1 MVWAGSSQADV
12 YVHPG
17 DYGELGILQ
26 MEKNMNPEIIITA
39 VLATITSLAASGTV
53 FILAWRKSQPEI
65 KKIDAD
71 TGASKAD
78 ASESWAQSNQMAV
91 QQMIQFQQQ
100 LSTERCQRIEADKK
114 IAELE
119 IKLDQQERRIKRL
132 EAQLTSLGVEPV
144 K

>member
-1 MVWAGSSQADV
+1 
-12 YVHPG
+12 
-17 DYGELGILQ
+17 
-26 MEKNMNPEIIITA
+26 MNPEIILTG
-39 VLATITSLAASGTV
+39 VLTTIASLIASGTV
-53 FILAWRKSQPEI
+53 FILAWRKAKPEI